1 MKNGNLEESKIDLRD
16 LTDDAKEYLNLRVQ
30 VIRLNITEKIATALA
45 NFISAGA
52 VVIFILLFFV
62 FIAIAGAYW
71 LGNVFSNIALGFISV
86 AGFFI
91 LSALIIKLISKKNV
105 KPGLTNMFIKDFN
118 NDEV

>member
-1 MKNGNLEESKIDLRD
+1 MKTGNIDESKIDLRD

-52 VVIFILLFFV
+52 VVIFVLLFIVFV
-62 FIAIAGAYW
+62 SIAAGYW
-71 LGNVFSNIALGFISV
+71 LGSIFNNTALGFVAV

-91 LSALIIKLISKKNV
+91 LIAIILKLISSKSV

-118 NDEV
+118 NFYD

>member
-1 MKNGNLEESKIDLRD
+1 MKNDNLEESKIDLRD

-30 VIRLNITEKIATALA
+30 VIRLNITEKIAIALA

-52 VVIFILLFFV
+52 VVIFVLLFFI
-62 FIAIAGAYW
+62 FSCIAVAYW
-71 LGNVFSNIALGFISV
+71 LGNIFNNIALGFISV

-91 LSALIIKLISKKNV
+91 LIALIFKLISKKSV

-118 NDEV
+118 NDDD